1 MMATEA
7 VQFALSSLWSC
18 IPDFPVEE
26 AAEGIVRGLEVEA
39 SARTEVVARK
49 AVSTFASVPAGG
61 PSTGDAAH
69 PEAQPEGPSGGG
81 SRWPVGPSSTLFCMM

>member
-1 MMATEA
+1 MEA
-7 VQFALSSLWSC
+7 VQLALGSLWSR
-18 IPDFPVEE
+18 IPDFAVEE

-49 AVSTFASVPAGG
+49 VVSTFASVPAGG